1 MQLIEFRSLKQ
12 EKQIM
17 TANPNINSLNPINPN
32 IIDKKDKYIV
42 IHYHDKWAVFD
53 EIRDKVLAVLDSS
66 EMANETALMFA
77 RVEHR
82 RAVLFQDAA

>member
-1 MQLIEFRSLKQ
+1 MRLLEIVSLKN
-12 EKQIM
+12 EERKM
-17 TANPNINSLNPINPN
+17 TTNPNINPN
-32 IIDKKDKYIV
+32 IIDKKDKYLV

-53 EIRDKVLAVLDSS
+53 ELREKVLAVLDSS

-82 RAVLFQDAA
+82 RAVLFNDAA

>member
-1 MQLIEFRSLKQ
+1 MRLLEIVSLKQ
-12 EKQIM
+12 VKTKM
-17 TANPNINSLNPINPN
+17 TKNPN

-53 EIRDKVLAVLDSS
+53 ELREKVLAVLDSS

-82 RAVLFQDAA
+82 RAVLFQEAA

>member
-1 MQLIEFRSLKQ
+1 MRLLKFSSLTKEEEQ
-12 EKQIM
+12 M
-17 TANPNINSLNPINPN
+17 VANPNIT
-32 IIDKKDKYIV
+32 DKKDKYIV

-53 EIRDKVLAVLDSS
+53 ELREKVLAVLDSS

>member
-1 MQLIEFRSLKQ
+1 MQLIEFKSLKQ

-17 TANPNINSLNPINPN
+17 TNNPNIL
-32 IIDKKDKYIV
+32 DKKDKYIV

-53 EIRDKVLAVLDSS
+53 EIGNKVLAVLDSS

>member
-1 MQLIEFRSLKQ
+1 MQLVEFGSLKKGNQ
-12 EKQIM
+12 RM
-17 TANPNINSLNPINPN
+17 DTNPNV
-32 IIDKKDKYIV
+32 IDKKDKYLV

-53 EIRDKVLAVLDSS
+53 EIRNKVLAVLDSS

>member
-1 MQLIEFRSLKQ
+1 MRLIELVSLKN
-12 EKQIM
+12 EERKM
-17 TANPNINSLNPINPN
+17 TTNPN
-32 IIDKKDKYIV
+32 IIDKKDKYLV

-53 EIRDKVLAVLDSS
+53 ELREKVLAVLDSS

-82 RAVLFQDAA
+82 RAVLFNDAA

>member
-1 MQLIEFRSLKQ
+1 MQLIEFKSLKQ

-17 TANPNINSLNPINPN
+17 TNNPNIL
-32 IIDKKDKYIV
+32 DKKDKYIV

-53 EIRDKVLAVLDSS
+53 EIRNKVLAVLDSS